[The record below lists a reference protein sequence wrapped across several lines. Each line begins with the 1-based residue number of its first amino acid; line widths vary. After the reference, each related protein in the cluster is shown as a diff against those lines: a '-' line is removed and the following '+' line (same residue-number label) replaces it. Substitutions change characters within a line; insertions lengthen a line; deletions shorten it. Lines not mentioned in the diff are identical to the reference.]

1 MRYFI
6 ILALTL
12 TVMVG
17 CGKNSMVLQGRVD
30 QMQQQQLTVS
40 RQFETLQ
47 ARASTLDTDN
57 KELDTYLAQS
67 QQRAKLLQEQLT
79 AVQAQLKD
87 TTHQLADS
95 RTHRVKSDQQVKT
108 MTASLERRGSIT
120 IEPNSSIKRS
130 LPMINVPNFH
140 ATRVDNV
147 IRIVV
152 PSDRLFENNVARLR
166 PGSDRLLSQLSA
178 ELRRLYPHQII
189 GIEGHTDQRP
199 PLGAYRNSHELSV
212 AWSIATYDAMIHYA
226 GMPSAQLFVV
236 GYGQNRPKYSN
247 GTTGVEP
254 RNRRI
259 EFVVYPEM
267 FGR

>member
-1 MRYFI
+1 MRYVTIFI
-6 ILALTL
+6 LTL
-12 TVMVG
+12 AATIG

-30 QMQQQQLTVS
+30 QMQQQQLAVS
-40 RQFETLQ
+40 RQLEQLQ
-47 ARASTLDTDN
+47 TRASTLDTDN
-57 KELDTYLAQS
+57 KDLGTYLAQS
-67 QQRAKLLQEQLT
+67 QQHAKLLQEQLT

-87 TTHQLADS
+87 TTQQLADA
-95 RTHRVKSDQQVKT
+95 RDQQTKSDQQVKT

-130 LPMINVPNFH
+130 LPMINLPNFQT
-140 ATRVDNV
+140 TRVDNV

-152 PSDRLFENNVARLR
+152 PADQLFEDNVARLR
-166 PGSDRLLSQLSA
+166 PGSDRLLTQLSA
-178 ELRRLYPHQII
+178 ELRRLYPNQII

-199 PLGAYRNSHELSV
+199 PLGAYRNAHELSV

-226 GMPSAQLFVV
+226 GMPAAQLFVV
-236 GYGQNRPKYSN
+236 GYGQNRPKFSN

>member
-1 MRYFI
+1 MRYF
-6 ILALTL
+6 LLLTL
-12 TVMVG
+12 MLTTAIG
-17 CGKNSMVLQGRVD
+17 CGKNSMVLQGKVD
-30 QMQQQQLTVS
+30 QMQQQRMAVS
-40 RQFETLQ
+40 RQVEQLQ
-47 ARASTLDTDN
+47 SRASTLDIDN
-57 KELDTYLAQS
+57 RELDTYLAQS
-67 QQRAKLLQEQLT
+67 QQQAKLLREQLT

-87 TTHQLADS
+87 TTQQLADTRNS
-95 RTHRVKSDQQVKT
+95 KTKTDQQIKA

-130 LPMINVPNFH
+130 LPMINLPNFK
-140 ATRVDNV
+140 TSRVDNV

-152 PSDRLFENNVARLR
+152 PANQLFEDNVARLR
-166 PGSDRLLSQLSA
+166 PGADRLLNQLSA
-178 ELRRLYPHQII
+178 ELRRLYPNQMI
-189 GIEGHTDQRP
+189 GVEGHTDQRP
-199 PLGAYRNSHELSV
+199 TLGAYRNQHELSV
-212 AWSIATYDAMIHYA
+212 AWAIATYDAMIHYS

-247 GTTGVEP
+247 GNTGVEP